1 MKNVNQTQILYRKAT
16 TGKVMQWTMSMTTDD
31 GSAYELCVSRGEVGG
46 KVINDK
52 GTVITKGL
60 ASRTILEQA
69 TLKYNSL
76 VKKKRDIGY
85 CEDPSGVSTTTLV
98 LPMLAQNFDAHSRK
112 INYPASAQPKL
123 DGIRCMAR
131 VDPEND
137 SGVQLFSR
145 KGKVFTVL
153 DDIADEIKKLNI
165 GDVVLD
171 GEVFSETLAFQ
182 RITGLVRKKTL
193 VNQEDKDD
201 MSNHVSLYV
210 FDAYFPSNPEL
221 TFTERLVAL
230 EELLGGVGDK
240 VKLVTTTT
248 VSDSEEV
255 DTLHDE
261 YVVQRFEGVMIRNQD
276 SVYEVDKRSYN
287 LQKYKKFIDSEYIIV
302 DASEGSGND
311 KGTVIWVCEKDA
323 GGVRFNVRPTGTR
336 DERKVAFQNQATYF
350 GKLLTVKYQ
359 ELTDGGIPRFP
370 VGLSIR
376 DYE

>member
-1 MKNVNQTQILYRKAT
+1 
-16 TGKVMQWTMSMTTDD
+16 
-31 GSAYELCVSRGEVGG
+31 
-46 KVINDK
+46 
-52 GTVITKGL
+52 
-60 ASRTILEQA
+60 
-69 TLKYNSL
+69 
-76 VKKKRDIGY
+76 
-85 CEDPSGVSTTTLV
+85 
-98 LPMLAQNFDAHSRK
+98 
-112 INYPASAQPKL
+112 
-123 DGIRCMAR
+123 
-131 VDPEND
+131 
-137 SGVQLFSR
+137 
-145 KGKVFTVL
+145 
-153 DDIADEIKKLNI
+153 
-165 GDVVLD
+165 
-171 GEVFSETLAFQ
+171 
-182 RITGLVRKKTL
+182 
-193 VNQEDKDD
+193 

-210 FDAYFPSNPEL
+210 FDAYFPSKPDL
-221 TFTERLVAL
+221 TFTERWVAL
-230 EELLGGVGDK
+230 EELLSGVGDK

-287 LQKYKKFIDSEYIIV
+287 LQKYKKFTDSEYVIV

-336 DERKVAFQNQATYF
+336 DERKVAFQNHATYF

-359 ELTDGGIPRFP
+359 ELTDDGIPRFP